1 MDYKEY
7 SRQRDIAVKRVK
19 RMSEAGYKLDVKIPT
34 VKELR
39 SMSPE
44 RAEAMRSALEIYLD
58 RGASLQRK
66 RESERIHYSQEE
78 QAERRREYQR
88 DYRRRRV
95 AQEYAG
101 GRNSKYESYLKGIK
115 TLGVDLKPSQLPG
128 FFQYMDYRFSQG
140 NASKKYVF
148 DIFVDDYKDLLSKGY
163 KPDQIVGDYE
173 KFISNQLAVAERAGS
188 MQGYSL
194 AQVEGAIDSWDAFKS
209 NR

>member
-1 MDYKEY
+1 MMDYKEY
-7 SRQRDIAVKRVK
+7 SRQRDIAVKRIK
-19 RMSEAGYKLDVKIPT
+19 RMQEAGYKLNVHVPT

-39 SMSPE
+39 SME
-44 RAEAMRSALEIYLD
+44 AGKAEAMGKALETFLEA
-58 RGASLQRK
+58 GASLQRK
-66 RESERIHYSQEE
+66 RESERIHYTQEE
-78 QAERRREYQR
+78 QAEKRREYQR
-88 DYRRRRV
+88 DYRRRKV

-148 DIFVDDYKDLLSKGY
+148 DIFVDDYKDLLAKGY
-163 KPDQIVGDYE
+163 KPDQIIGDYE
-173 KFISNQLAVAERAGS
+173 RFQADQIALEARADT
-188 MQGYSL
+188 MQGYS
-194 AQVEGAIDSWDAFKS
+194 VENAIDSWDKFV

>member
-1 MDYKEY
+1 MDYREY

-19 RMSEAGYKLDVKIPT
+19 RLQEAGVKINVHIPT

-39 SMSPE
+39 SME
-44 RAEAMRSALEIYLD
+44 AEKAGAMESALHTFLES
-58 RGASLQRK
+58 GASLQRRK
-66 RESERIHYSQEE
+66 ESQRIHYTQEE

-88 DYRRRRV
+88 DYRRRKV
-95 AQEYAG
+95 AQEYAV

-140 NASKKYVF
+140 NTSKKYVF

-163 KPDQIVGDYE
+163 KPDQIVGDFE
-173 KFISNQLAVAERAGS
+173 RFQADQIALADRAS
-188 MQGYSL
+188 TMNGYTL
-194 AQVEGAIDSWDAFKS
+194 ENALTSWDKFV